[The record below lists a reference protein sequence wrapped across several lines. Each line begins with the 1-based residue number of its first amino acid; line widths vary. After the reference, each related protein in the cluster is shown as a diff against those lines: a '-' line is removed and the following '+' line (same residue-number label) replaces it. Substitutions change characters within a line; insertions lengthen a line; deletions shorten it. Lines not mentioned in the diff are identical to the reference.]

1 MESRPEPSVSQ
12 WILGAKQGDSQ
23 AIGRLWQSYFERLV
37 RLARQRLS
45 DAPRRIADEE
55 DVALS
60 AFASFCSAAEAGR
73 FPDLTDRHQLWRL
86 LIRLTAQKAADQAR
100 RQRRAKRG
108 GGGVRGESALRQ
120 SDASGTDEGLAQIV
134 GDTPTPEFAA
144 MVADQCV
151 RLLDCLDDNLR
162 PLALAKMEDYTN
174 EEIAVKVGCSLTTVE
189 RGLRL
194 IRKIWKQELERGE
207 PS

>member
-1 MESRPEPSVSQ
+1 MDSQSEPSVSQ

-23 AIGRLWQSYFERLV
+23 AVGQLWQCYFERLV

-45 DAPRRIADEE
+45 NAQRRVADEE

-86 LIRLTAQKAADQAR
+86 LIKLTAQKATDEAR

-108 GGGVRGESALRQ
+108 GGDVRGESAVFE
-120 SDASGTDEGLAQIV
+120 SDASGIDQGLAQVV

-144 MVADQCV
+144 MVADQCA
-151 RLLDCLDDNLR
+151 RLLDCLDDNLQ

-174 EEIAVKVGCSLTTVE
+174 QEIAVKLRCSLTTVE

-194 IRKIWKQELERGE
+194 IRKIWKQELERAD
-207 PS
+207 